1 MKNKCSKPKLQR
13 VIPATFCAL
22 TATVT
27 LFSILIFVPATLR
40 ASPPVSFFNTNTIII
55 NAGDNPPTIATPYPS
70 SITVTGLTG
79 QVILKA
85 TITLSNFSHSFP
97 SDVDVLLVGPQ
108 GQMTFPMSEVGG
120 FEREPVTNITLT
132 IDDDADEPLPL
143 DGYLT
148 TGTFQPNKLH
158 PTNYF
163 DMPLPAP
170 PGNSNAP
177 AMMSVFKG
185 TDPNGTWS
193 LYVVQDNA
201 ADSGMISNG
210 WSLNITSGVLLD
222 IKPDNSTN
230 FVVSWT
236 NSAVGYTL
244 QSATNLSPP
253 AVWNNVP
260 APPGNVSGHFTVT
273 NPVANGD
280 IFYRLIKN

>member
-1 MKNKCSKPKLQR
+1 M
-13 VIPATFCAL
+13 
-22 TATVT
+22 
-27 LFSILIFVPATLR
+27 
-40 ASPPVSFFNTNTIII
+40 
-55 NAGDNPPTIATPYPS
+55 
-70 SITVTGLTG
+70 TGLTG
-79 QVILKA
+79 QVILKVSV
-85 TITLSNFSHSFP
+85 TLSNFSHSFP

-120 FEREPVTNITLT
+120 FERDPVTNVTLT

-143 DGYLT
+143 DDYLT

-185 TDPNGTWS
+185 TDPNGTWN
-193 LYVVQDNA
+193 LCVVQDNA
-201 ADSGMISNG
+201 TDSGIISNG
-210 WSLNITSGVLLD
+210 WSLNITSGVLLK
-222 IKPDNSTN
+222 IAPDNSTN

-244 QSATNLSPP
+244 QTTTNLSPTTL
-253 AVWNNVP
+253 WNDVV
-260 APPGNVSGHFTVT
+260 APQGNTFTNPIVGGNV
-273 NPVANGD
+273 
-280 IFYRLIKN
+280 FYRLIKN